1 MVWTKDQEPDKLI
14 GRVRW
19 HAAQIISSRWFYGKV
34 VKKNWLEIGISTGL
48 VLLMILM
55 LVVVNLSVPAE
66 FESVGFV
73 LIMLFFIIV
82 MGFAGI
88 KLADM

>member
-1 MVWTKDQEPDKLI
+1 
-14 GRVRW
+14 
-19 HAAQIISSRWFYGKV
+19 
-34 VKKNWLEIGISTGL
+34 VKKKWLEIGISTGL

-55 LVVVNLSVPAE
+55 LVAVDLNVSGELQ
-66 FESVGFV
+66 SVGFALV
-73 LIMLFFIIV
+73 MLLFIII

>member
-1 MVWTKDQEPDKLI
+1 
-14 GRVRW
+14 
-19 HAAQIISSRWFYGKV
+19 
-34 VKKNWLEIGISTGL
+34 VKKKWLEIGISTGL

-55 LVVVNLSVPAE
+55 LVLVDLNVSGELQ
-66 FESVGFV
+66 SVGFALV
-73 LIMLFFIIV
+73 MLLFIII